1 LETLFDNKNFFKNS
15 ITELNEQLLGLLRQE
30 NSLIIYLNDESST
43 ALHYF
48 TQKERRINIITK
60 TKERSTVLFW
70 EPTQQL
76 DWKKTS
82 NALKPN
88 TIHALD
94 AALVRLTID
103 TNKHVIATIHDS
115 FGAILYDIEGLI
127 NLINKNINL
136 IYYKA
141 RGVEWYSNKQYYSI
155 YIIL

>member
-1 LETLFDNKNFFKNS
+1 MTYNYSATLYTCLQNFYEEVNMRTLEGVDKKKITDYFVNFYKFLETLFDNKNFFKNS

-76 DWKKTS
+76 D
-82 NALKPN
+82 
-88 TIHALD
+88 
-94 AALVRLTID
+94 
-103 TNKHVIATIHDS
+103 
-115 FGAILYDIEGLI
+115 
-127 NLINKNINL
+127 
-136 IYYKA
+136 
-141 RGVEWYSNKQYYSI
+141 
-155 YIIL
+155 